1 MRTATTKQVELL
13 AYEKMSDVSV
23 ITGALRTLYK
33 RHHEGFNMVFCLVLG
48 FATGYVIGVWG

>member
-13 AYEKMSDVSV
+13 AYEKMSDISV

-33 RHHEGFNMVFCLVLG
+33 RHHEGCNMAFCGVLG
-48 FATGYVIGVWG
+48 LAFGIVIGVWG